1 MMSYNSTKHVCVDL
15 GASETRYVPSL
26 DGDIKRI
33 PNNMVFIDTDK
44 NIRITPKSNDINDN
58 LDVTISK
65 LGVSVNEENK
75 DSMFPLRLLVGDLA
89 TRKSSIQITPSGLYN
104 KTDQEVNYASLL
116 VSVAVSM
123 LSHDVTNYDIPKVGV
138 YVALPPVEATSK
150 RDYLKSRLKG
160 IYEVEFHLLGRSVT
174 FEVKDVETFE
184 ESFLAVLSFFYNRDN
199 TKKALTSQ
207 YGDGY
212 ILSLDIGAS
221 TTDLAIIHNM
231 VYMDYSGQTYKIG
244 GNVARDVL
252 IDLVREDYG
261 FDLSIAIADK
271 VIAEGRMRVGNNL
284 VDVSKLVVRAK
295 KEYAKSIVQSLQSY
309 FRKVNIPIQAIS
321 AIFVSGGGSMESSY
335 IDDRGMDVKTTNPM
349 SSYIVEELRRVSETI
364 AVESYDE
371 NPREANINGLVI
383 RAALDVM
390 IKEVEANKRIRTVR

>member
-26 DGDIKRI
+26 TGDIKRI

-44 NIRITPKSNDINDN
+44 DIRITPKSNDINDN

-65 LGVSVNEENK
+65 LGVSVNDENK

-123 LSHDVTNYDIPKVGV
+123 LSHDSTNYDIPKVGV

-160 IYEVEFHLLGRSVT
+160 IYEVEFHLLGRSVN

-184 ESFLAVLSFFYNRDN
+184 ESFLAVLSFFYKRDN
-199 TKKALTSQ
+199 TKKALTSK
-207 YGDGY
+207 YGNGY

-261 FDLSIAIADK
+261 FDLSITIADK